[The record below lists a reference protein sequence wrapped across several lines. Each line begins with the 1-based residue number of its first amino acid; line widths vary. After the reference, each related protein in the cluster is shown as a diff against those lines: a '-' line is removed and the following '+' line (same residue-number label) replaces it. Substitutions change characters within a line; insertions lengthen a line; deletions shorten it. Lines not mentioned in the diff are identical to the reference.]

1 MNYFNEKMECMPRE
15 ELAKIQGERLKV
27 VVKRVYDN
35 VPTYRAKMDAIGL
48 KPEDIKGIEDISKL
62 PFTEKKDLRNAY
74 PYGMFASPMKDIV
87 RIHASSGTT
96 GKLTVVGYTQNDL
109 DAWSE
114 CVARS
119 LVAGGASKDS
129 IIQVA
134 FGYGMFTGGLGLH
147 YGAEYMGAA
156 VVPMSS
162 GNTKRQI
169 ALMEDFG
176 TNVICCTPS
185 YALYLAEELKK
196 SNIDISRFK
205 LKSGIFGAEPWS
217 DEMRKEIEE
226 SFGIKAYDIYGL
238 SEITGPGVAS
248 ECSEQNGLHVNEDYF
263 FPEIVD
269 RDTLEPV
276 PYGEEGEL
284 VFTTLTK
291 EGMPLIRYR
300 TRDIASLNADPCPC
314 GRTLVRLGR
323 IKGRDD
329 DMLIIRGV
337 NVFPSQ
343 IESVLLSEENKGVLP
358 QYQIIVTREN
368 NLDIMEIQVE
378 ITEELF
384 SDSVGKIEELRA
396 KISAEMQ
403 SMLSVSAKIK
413 FVAPNSLP
421 RSEGKAKRIID
432 NRNI

>member
-1 MNYFNEKMECMPRE
+1 MGFFNEKMECMDKAER
-15 ELAKIQGERLKV
+15 AKLQGERLKT

-48 KPEDIKGIEDISKL
+48 KPEDIHGIEDISKL
-62 PFTEKKDLRNAY
+62 PFTDKKDLRNAY
-74 PYGMFASPMKDIV
+74 PYGMFAAPMEDIV

-109 DAWSE
+109 DTWSE
-114 CVARS
+114 CVARA
-119 LVAGGASKDS
+119 LVAGGASKES
-129 IIQVA
+129 IVQVA

-147 YGAEYMGAA
+147 YGGETLGAA

-162 GNTKRQI
+162 GNTKRQL

-176 TNVICCTPS
+176 VTVLCCTPS
-185 YALYLAEELKK
+185 YALYLAEEIKK
-196 SNIDISRFK
+196 SNIDLSRLK
-205 LKSGIFGAEPWS
+205 LKVGIFGAEPWS

-269 RDTLEPV
+269 RDTLQPV

-291 EGMPLIRYR
+291 EGIPLIRYR
-300 TRDIASLNADPCPC
+300 TRDIASLNNDPCPC

-323 IKGRDD
+323 IRGRND

-343 IESVLLSEENKGVLP
+343 IESVLLSEENKGILP

-384 SDSVGKIEELRA
+384 SDSVGKLEEFRA
-396 KISAEMQ
+396 HIAAELQ
-403 SMLSVSAKIK
+403 SSLSVSAKIK

-421 RSEGKAKRIID
+421 RSEGKAVRIID
-432 NRNI
+432 KRKV